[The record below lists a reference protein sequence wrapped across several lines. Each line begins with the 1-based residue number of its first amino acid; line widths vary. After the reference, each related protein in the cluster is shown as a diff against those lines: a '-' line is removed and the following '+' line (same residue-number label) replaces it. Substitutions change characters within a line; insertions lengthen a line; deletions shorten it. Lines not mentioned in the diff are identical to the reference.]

1 MLVLGRGG
9 IKAHDFVIGQPNLKG
24 NFAKKIFFYMFFLM
38 YKYGCL
44 YVYQRFIMLDK
55 GMKSI
60 LKFCQRYMEVAILIA
75 SQLNVKNYVLNEIY
89 EIVL

>member
-1 MLVLGRGG
+1 MYPTHYYVQQFTVSSKLL
-9 IKAHDFVIGQPNLKG
+9 IKGKLR
-24 NFAKKIFFYMFFLM
+24 KKNIFYMFFLM

-60 LKFCQRYMEVAILIA
+60 LKFCQRYMEVAILTA
-75 SQLNVKNYVLNEIY
+75 SQYQVSRDV
-89 EIVL
+89 

>member
-1 MLVLGRGG
+1 
-9 IKAHDFVIGQPNLKG
+9 
-24 NFAKKIFFYMFFLM
+24 MFFLM

-44 YVYQRFIMLDK
+44 YVFYK

-75 SQLNVKNYVLNEIY
+75 SQYQVLRDI
-89 EIVL
+89 

>member
-1 MLVLGRGG
+1 MELYV
-9 IKAHDFVIGQPNLKG
+9 IKGKLR
-24 NFAKKIFFYMFFLM
+24 KKNFFYMFFLM

-60 LKFCQRYMEVAILIA
+60 LKFCQRYMEVAIFDSI
-75 SQLNVKNYVLNEIY
+75 SIPS
-89 EIVL
+89 IT

>member
-1 MLVLGRGG
+1 MKLKENLFELNVLNELKCY
-9 IKAHDFVIGQPNLKG
+9 ILKG
-24 NFAKKIFFYMFFLM
+24 NFTKKIFFYMFFLI

-60 LKFCQRYMEVAILIA
+60 LKFCQRYMEVAILTA
-75 SQLNVKNYVLNEIY
+75 SQYQVSRDV
-89 EIVL
+89 

>member
-1 MLVLGRGG
+1 M
-9 IKAHDFVIGQPNLKG
+9 
-24 NFAKKIFFYMFFLM
+24 M

-44 YVYQRFIMLDK
+44 YAYYRFIMLDK

-75 SQLNVKNYVLNEIY
+75 SQYQVLRDI
-89 EIVL
+89 